1 MSGPVLLDLSGGTI
15 GSVELNRISINALL
29 GTAALYLETHNDEQ
43 AFELYIGGRL
53 GGRET
58 VCVPPNTPK
67 DKYGRPE
74 YIVPN
79 CTRVK

>member
-1 MSGPVLLDLSGGTI
+1 M
-15 GSVELNRISINALL
+15 NRISINALL

-53 GGRET
+53 GGREV
-58 VCVPPNTPK
+58 VCKPKNTPQ
-67 DKYGRPE
+67 DKRCRPE
-74 YIVPN
+74 NIVPN